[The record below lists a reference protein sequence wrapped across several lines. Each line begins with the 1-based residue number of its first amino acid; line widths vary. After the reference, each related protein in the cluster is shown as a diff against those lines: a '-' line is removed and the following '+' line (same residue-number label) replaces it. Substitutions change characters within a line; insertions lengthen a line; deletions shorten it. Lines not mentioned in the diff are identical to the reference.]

1 VPTIARDRIDAPEE
15 PRAATDACDENGVD
29 RTLVRACLRDTALE
43 RLEALEAVYLLR
55 ESIRLVR
62 EPLPRR
68 VQKTR

>member
-1 VPTIARDRIDAPEE
+1 LRVSITQQDRVDALVGPPAE
-15 PRAATDACDENGVD
+15 TDAYDENGVD

-62 EPLPRR
+62 EPLPPAH
-68 VQKTR
+68 

>member
-1 VPTIARDRIDAPEE
+1 LSVPITQRDRVDAPVESPE
-15 PRAATDACDENGVD
+15 ANAYDENGVD

-62 EPLPRR
+62 EPLPPAH
-68 VQKTR
+68 